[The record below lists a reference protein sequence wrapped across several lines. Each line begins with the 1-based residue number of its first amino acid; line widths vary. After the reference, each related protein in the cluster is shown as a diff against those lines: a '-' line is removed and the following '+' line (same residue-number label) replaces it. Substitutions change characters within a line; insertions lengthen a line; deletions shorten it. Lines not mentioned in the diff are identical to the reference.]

1 MTIKI
6 DSKYLEA
13 LRDFLEALYNN
24 RLYAVEVLQVKFD
37 LTEEISEKVK
47 IRCKSNAM
55 LGEAKAYHES
65 SLKVDEL
72 LTELVEKFT
81 VEEGS

>member
-13 LRDFLEALYNN
+13 LRDYLEALSKN
-24 RLYAVEVLQVKFD
+24 RLHAVEVLQAKFD
-37 LTEEISEKVK
+37 LTDVVSEKVK
-47 IRCKSNAM
+47 INCKTNAM

-65 SLKVDEL
+65 SLKIDEL
-72 LTELVEKFT
+72 LKELEEKFT
-81 VEEGS
+81 VEESS

>member
-13 LRDFLEALYNN
+13 LKNYLEALSNN
-24 RLYAVEVLQVKFD
+24 RLHAVEVLHAKFD
-37 LTEEISEKVK
+37 LTEETTEKIK
-47 IRCKSNAM
+47 IHCKTNAM

-65 SLKVDEL
+65 SLKIDEL
-72 LTELVEKFT
+72 LKELEEKFT

>member
-13 LRDFLEALYNN
+13 LRDYLEALSKN
-24 RLYAVEVLQVKFD
+24 RLHAVEVLQAKFD
-37 LTEEISEKVK
+37 LTDVVSEKVK
-47 IRCKSNAM
+47 ISCKSNGM

-65 SLKVDEL
+65 SLKIDEL
-72 LTELVEKFT
+72 LKELEEKFAT
-81 VEEGS
+81 EEGS

>member
-13 LRDFLEALYNN
+13 LRDYLEALSTN
-24 RLYAVEVLQVKFD
+24 RLHAVEVLHTKFD
-37 LTEEISEKVK
+37 LAEKTSEKVK
-47 IRCKSNAM
+47 INCKSNEL
-55 LGEAKAYHES
+55 LGEAKAYREA

-72 LTELVEKFT
+72 LKELVEKFT

>member
-13 LRDFLEALYNN
+13 LRDYLEALSKN
-24 RLYAVEVLQVKFD
+24 RLHAVEVLEAKSD
-37 LTEEISEKVK
+37 LTDVVSEKVK
-47 IRCKSNAM
+47 INFKSNAM

-65 SLKVDEL
+65 SLKIDEL
-72 LTELVEKFT
+72 LKELVEKFAT
-81 VEEGS
+81 GEGS

>member
-13 LRDFLEALYNN
+13 LRDYLEALSKN
-24 RLYAVEVLQVKFD
+24 RLHAVEVLQAKFD
-37 LTEEISEKVK
+37 LTDVVSEKVK
-47 IRCKSNAM
+47 INYKTNGM

-65 SLKVDEL
+65 SLKIDEL
-72 LTELVEKFT
+72 LKELVEKFAT
-81 VEEGS
+81 EEGS

>member
-13 LRDFLEALYNN
+13 LRDYLEALSNN
-24 RLYAVEVLQVKFD
+24 RLHGVEVLHAKFD
-37 LTEEISEKVK
+37 LTDEMTEKVK
-47 IRCKSNAM
+47 INCKSNAL
-55 LGEAKAYHES
+55 LGEAKAYREA

-72 LTELVEKFT
+72 LKEVEEKFT